1 MVLKSKALNDM
12 KQNYS
17 SFNEYLK
24 DTSKEVHSFS
34 SPNKDGILVIPGLK
48 IANDNDKTQIDYKNI
63 SQFTENAP
71 AEKQQMLWKEVV
83 EKLSEQLEE
92 NNEPRWLSTHGL
104 GHGTNYL
111 HVRIYDNPKYYH
123 VEEYKKS

>member
-1 MVLKSKALNDM
+1 MVIKSKALNDM

-48 IANDNDKTQIDYKNI
+48 VANDIDCKNI
-63 SQFTENAP
+63 SQFTKNAP
-71 AEKQQMLWKEVV
+71 VEQQ
-83 EKLSEQLEE
+83 Q
-92 NNEPRWLSTHGL
+92 TF
-104 GHGTNYL
+104 
-111 HVRIYDNPKYYH
+111 
-123 VEEYKKS
+123 